1 MDLKKAI
8 SQFGNEEKVDEQLV
22 GPSIEYRFVPELLQA
37 LNILRFLVMKKEY
50 SRRGMEVTLA
60 IIKRIGN
67 HYVAWSYRC
76 EFLEK
81 IGSEE
86 DLLEELAINTER
98 IKAEP
103 KGFQCWN
110 HRKFIFEKLG
120 KVDLENE
127 TSFMEEIL
135 THDSKNYHL
144 WSYRTWL
151 CERFG
156 FWEHEMEFI
165 DSMLPL
171 DLLNNSFWS
180 YRHFL
185 TSHLK
190 QPLEKEKAICE
201 AAIEANPK
209 NESAWN
215 YYSSL
220 FQNECLDE
228 KALEF
233 TEKIA
238 SHSNSHFPLRALFFH
253 HLNSEQP
260 DSKKM
265 TQLIEDLNKTAP
277 ERSAYWTHLASRIKN

>member
-1 MDLKKAI
+1 MPLYDYYNKKDKNAYANQRI
-8 SQFGNEEKVDEQLV
+8 L
-22 GPSIEYRFVPELLQA
+22 GPSFALTVGRSSFGIVTGTRMVMSTRNVPYDIA
-37 LNILRFLVMKKEY
+37 
-50 SRRGMEVTLA
+50 
-60 IIKRIGN
+60 
-67 HYVAWSYRC
+67 
-76 EFLEK
+76 
-81 IGSEE
+81 
-86 DLLEELAINTER
+86 
-98 IKAEP
+98 
-103 KGFQCWN
+103 
-110 HRKFIFEKLG
+110 KFIFEKLG
-120 KVDLENE
+120 KVDLEKE
-127 TSFMEEIL
+127 KSFMDEIL

-156 FWEHEMEFI
+156 FWEHEMKFI
-165 DSMLPL
+165 NSILPL

-190 QPLEKEKAICE
+190 QPLEEEKAVCE
-201 AAIEANPK
+201 TAIETNPK

-238 SHSNSHFPLRALFFH
+238 KNSNSHFPLRALFFH